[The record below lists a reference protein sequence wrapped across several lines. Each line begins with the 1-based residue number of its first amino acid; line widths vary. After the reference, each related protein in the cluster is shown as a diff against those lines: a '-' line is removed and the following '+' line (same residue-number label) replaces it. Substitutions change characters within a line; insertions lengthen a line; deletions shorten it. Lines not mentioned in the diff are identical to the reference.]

1 MINTEILKQNIIRL
15 VEEIEDINVLVRILA
30 VVKRIDR

>member
-15 VEEIEDINVLVRILA
+15 VEEIEDVNVLVRILA

>member
-1 MINTEILKQNIIRL
+1 MINTEVLKQNIIRL
-15 VEEIEDINVLVRILA
+15 VEEIEDVNVLVRILA

>member
-1 MINTEILKQNIIRL
+1 MINTELLKQNIIRL

>member
-1 MINTEILKQNIIRL
+1 MINTEILKQNIIRI